1 MLRLETQ
8 SETSREITYALSG
21 QLTQEHLPEL
31 KRLLTAAREEGRRV
45 VLDLTGIVLVDREL
59 VQWLASR
66 RCLEVEL
73 VHCPAYVLS
82 WIRCE
87 GGDDEERKAR

>member
-8 SETSREITYALSG
+8 SETSRDITYALSG

-31 KRLLTAAREEGRRV
+31 KRLLSAARTAGQRV
-45 VLDLTGIVLVDREL
+45 VLDLAGIVLVDREL
-59 VQWLASR
+59 VRWLASC

-73 VHCPAYVLS
+73 IHCPAYVLS

-87 GGDDEERKAR
+87 GGDEERKTQ

>member
-8 SETSREITYALSG
+8 SETTREITYALSG

-31 KRLLTAAREEGRRV
+31 KRLLSAAREGGRRV
-45 VLDLTGIVLVDREL
+45 VLDLAGIVLVDREL
-59 VQWLASR
+59 VRWLAACP
-66 RCLEVEL
+66 CLEVEL

-87 GGDDEERKAR
+87 GGDEERKTQ

>member
-8 SETSREITYALSG
+8 SETTREITYALSG

-31 KRLLTAAREEGRRV
+31 KELLTAARAAGRRV
-45 VLDLTGIVLVDREL
+45 VLDLAGIVLVDREL
-59 VQWLASR
+59 VRWLASST
-66 RCLEVEL
+66 CLEVEL

-87 GGDDEERKAR
+87 GGDEERKTQ